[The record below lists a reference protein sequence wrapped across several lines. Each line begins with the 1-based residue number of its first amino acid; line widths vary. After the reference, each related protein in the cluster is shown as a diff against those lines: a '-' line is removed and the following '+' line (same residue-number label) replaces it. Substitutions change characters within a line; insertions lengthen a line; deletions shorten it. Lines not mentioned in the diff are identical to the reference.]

1 MEMITFDLRTTEY
14 KDVSIFPPRNCTYC
28 YVLSDK
34 KRNYVSHYATR
45 DYHVMRV
52 NGAKVEEGC
61 YRERYE
67 LAQFVRA
74 MCKRMNVN
82 GVFEEQRKAER
93 NAIERERLESKKRN
107 FENEIARLQSE
118 YEDFLKNEYNPIC
131 GE

>member
-1 MEMITFDLRTTEY
+1 MEMIIFDLRTTEY
-14 KDVSIFPPRNCTYC
+14 KDVALFPPRNCTYC

-45 DYHVMRV
+45 DFYVMRV
-52 NGAKVEEGC
+52 NGAKVEEARYG
-61 YRERYE
+61 ERYE

-82 GVFEEQRKAER
+82 GTFEKQRQNER
-93 NAIERERLESKKRN
+93 DAIERERLECKRRN
-107 FENEIARLQSE
+107 FETEIARLQNE
-118 YEDFLKNEYNPIC
+118 YAEFMKNEYIPVC